1 MASESKKTIRI
12 DHPLKGALAGGAI
25 ADVSAQEE
33 TSATVP
39 PASLHYYVF
48 GDDRQVYGPATLNL
62 LQEWVTQGLVS
73 SETWVYDEG
82 LNAWKP
88 ARQIKELRENLPAP
102 VVVTE
107 ETSGEISP
115 GQLRRIRLFS
125 DMDDQ
130 QVLEIMPYLKKV
142 EIPALQPVARKGAHA
157 TSMYLLLR
165 GEAEMFTIVDGSQKG
180 LATLQAGDFFGEST
194 LIEEGP
200 CPFDVNTNLDCTFLR
215 LKHGDFQTMVVKEPD
230 LAARFLTALVR
241 HLSYNNLA
249 TRERFAKAKALV
261 RGSLART
268 GKIVVPLV
276 KVKTG

>member
-1 MASESKKTIRI
+1 MASDVKKTIRI
-12 DHPLKGALAGGAI
+12 ENPFKAGVGGGVVSDDDLKE
-25 ADVSAQEE
+25 SAP
-33 TSATVP
+33 SAVP
-39 PASLHYYVF
+39 PSSLHYYVF
-48 GDDRQVYGPATLNL
+48 GDDRQVYGPATISL
-62 LQEWVTQGLVS
+62 LQEWLTQGLVS
-73 SETWVYDEG
+73 SETWVYLEG
-82 LNAWKP
+82 MNTWKL
-88 ARQIKELRENLPAP
+88 ARQIKELQENLPPP

-107 ETSGEISP
+107 QGTEEISP

-130 QVLEIMPYLKKV
+130 QVQEILPYLKKV

-157 TSMYLLLR
+157 NSMYLLLR
-165 GEAEMFTIVDGSQKG
+165 GEAQMFTIVDGSQKG
-180 LATLQAGDFFGEST
+180 LATIQAGDFFGEST

-200 CPFDVNTNLDCTFLR
+200 CPFDINTNLDCTFLR
-215 LKHGDFQTMVVKEPD
+215 LKGADFQTMLVKQPD
-230 LAARFLTALVR
+230 VAARFLTAMVR